1 MMKNTKRHF
10 LNTHSFQSVS
20 QKYSH
25 GPYYEIRY
33 GAMQFYFGIH
43 LLMNTLNEFSIT
55 GAIGMYFENFSVEA
69 AMVDQRSMSF
79 VLNSS
84 YTDR

>member
-1 MMKNTKRHF
+1 MKNTKRHF

-25 GPYYEIRY
+25 RPYYEIRY
-33 GAMQFYFGIH
+33 AA
-43 LLMNTLNEFSIT
+43 LNEFLIT

-69 AMVDQRSMSF
+69 AMVDQRSRSF

-84 YTDR
+84 YTER

>member
-1 MMKNTKRHF
+1 MERC
-10 LNTHSFQSVS
+10 SFIL
-20 QKYSH
+20 
-25 GPYYEIRY
+25 G
-33 GAMQFYFGIH
+33 
-43 LLMNTLNEFSIT
+43 LLVNTLNEFLIT

-69 AMVDQRSMSF
+69 AMVDQRSRSF

>member
-1 MMKNTKRHF
+1 
-10 LNTHSFQSVS
+10 
-20 QKYSH
+20 
-25 GPYYEIRY
+25 
-33 GAMQFYFGIH
+33 MQFYFDIH
-43 LLMNTLNEFSIT
+43 LLMNTLNEFLIT

-69 AMVDQRSMSF
+69 AMVDQRSRSF